1 MKNANKNEITK
12 VVELTQD
19 TAQATLN
26 TSVEVVKLAED
37 SLQGLY
43 KVGYDLNASG
53 LTVAK
58 GYWDAL
64 SAIRNEWINL
74 FQETGNKA
82 VSTIGTLSNM
92 EIPYQKE
99 VTEFGGNVFA
109 QGEKVF
115 NMASDQVK
123 AVANTVTA
131 QVEKATKTVSNVSNK
146 VEKATTTV
154 SAKVEKATET
164 ATKEVK
170 KATKVASKKVEKA
183 NDKAIKVTKDV
194 VATVENVANKATA
207 KVEDAAAQAKKATAG
222 K

>member
-1 MKNANKNEITK
+1 MKNANKNEINK

-19 TAQATLN
+19 TAKATVN
-26 TSVEVVKLAED
+26 TSVEVAKLAEN
-37 SLQGLY
+37 SIQGLY

-53 LTVAK
+53 LNVAK

-74 FQETGNKA
+74 FQQTGEKA
-82 VSTIGTLSNM
+82 VDSIGMLNTL
-92 EIPYQKE
+92 EVPFQKE
-99 VTEFGGNVFA
+99 VSDFGANVFA

-123 AVANTVTA
+123 AVANNVTA
-131 QVEKATKTVSNVSNK
+131 QVEKVTATATKEAKKATETVSNK
-146 VEKATTTV
+146 V
-154 SAKVEKATET
+154 ET

-170 KATKVASKKVEKA
+170 KATEVASNKAEKA
-183 NDKAIKVTKDV
+183 TEKAVKVTKDV
-194 VATVENVANKATA
+194 VATAENVAEKATA
-207 KVEDAAAQAKKATAG
+207 KVEETAAKAKKATA